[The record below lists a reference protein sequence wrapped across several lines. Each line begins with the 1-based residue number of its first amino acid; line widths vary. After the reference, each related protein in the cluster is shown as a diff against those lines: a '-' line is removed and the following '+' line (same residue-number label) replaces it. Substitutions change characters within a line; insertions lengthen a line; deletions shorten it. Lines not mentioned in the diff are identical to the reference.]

1 MDLFRNRAELVAP
14 KQLWIDFRDADFR
27 TQPRRYELKRPESH
41 MNYPLHISFK
51 IIAIAQQLSLTD
63 STGRLVYYV
72 KQKAFK
78 LKEAV
83 TVFGDA
89 EQSQALFKIN
99 ADRVLDF
106 SASYQFTDINGN
118 SLGSVKRQGMRSLW
132 RARYDVMDGTG
143 PSFVI
148 QEANAWTKV
157 LDGLFGEIPIVGMFS
172 GYVFHPAYNV
182 MRPDHTVVMTLEKQ
196 PAFFEGRYKIEKLAP
211 LNESEETR
219 ILLALLMMVLL
230 ERRRG

>member
-1 MDLFRNRAELVAP
+1 
-14 KQLWIDFRDADFR
+14 
-27 TQPRRYELKRPESH
+27 
-41 MNYPLHISFK
+41 MNYPLQISFK

-63 STGRLVYYV
+63 STGKLIYYV

-83 TVFGDA
+83 IVFGDA

-106 SASYQFTDINGN
+106 SASYHFTDVNGN
-118 SLGSVKRQGMRSLW
+118 ALGSVKRRGMRSLW

-143 PSFVI
+143 SSFMI
-148 QEANAWTKV
+148 QEANAWIKV
-157 LDGLFGEIPIVGMFS
+157 LDGLFGQLPIVGMFS

-182 MRPDHTVVMTLEKQ
+182 MRPDQTVVMTLEKQ

-211 LNESEETR
+211 LNESEEMR